1 MGVGDWEEGIG
12 RKLVLVSLVCLAL
25 LVACLG
31 CGKETTISS
40 GSVFTVNGETGLA
53 AAVSLADNHIQS
65 LVNTMQVLA
74 LTDEVKAGSWEGMQ
88 GLLTRFSQDQIPALV
103 WFALPDGSYYAVGVG
118 KASGNLSD
126 RSYFPKVMAGTA
138 TVGDLVVSKAT
149 GKMSMIATVPV
160 KNGNQVIGALGV
172 SVYLDSFSNILVQ
185 ELQLPDNMV
194 FYAVNDQGYIA
205 LHSDTQWLMQKASDL
220 GSSTFS
226 QAVDEMLSKK
236 EGNATY
242 QFGGM
247 SETVVYKTSPL
258 TNWCFAL
265 GVRTK

>member
-1 MGVGDWEEGIG
+1 M
-12 RKLVLVSLVCLAL
+12 RKLILVSLVCLAL
-25 LVACLG
+25 LVPCLG
-31 CGKETTISS
+31 CGKGTTTSS
-40 GSVFTVNGETGLA
+40 GAVFTVNGEAGLA
-53 AAVSLADNHIQS
+53 AAVALTDNHIQS

-74 LTDEVKAGSWEGMQ
+74 LTDEVKAGRWEGMQ

-126 RSYFPKVMAGTA
+126 RVYFPKVMAGTA

-160 KNGNQVIGALGV
+160 KNGGQVIGALGV
-172 SVYLDSFSNILVQ
+172 SVYLDDFSKILVQ

>member
-1 MGVGDWEEGIG
+1 M
-12 RKLVLVSLVCLAL
+12 RKLILVSVVCLAL
-25 LVACLG
+25 LAAGLG
-31 CGKETTISS
+31 CGKETTTSS
-40 GSVFTVNGETGLA
+40 SAVFTIDGEMGLA
-53 AAVSLADNHIQS
+53 AGIALMESHIQS

-74 LTDEVKAGSWEGMQ
+74 LTDEVKAGSWDGMQ
-88 GLLTRFSQDQIPALV
+88 GLLSRFSQGQVPAAV
-103 WFALPDGSYYAVGVG
+103 WFALPDGSYYTVEVG

-126 RSYFPKVMAGTA
+126 RSYFPKVMSGA
-138 TVGDLVVSKAT
+138 TVVGDLVVSKST
-149 GKMSMIATVPV
+149 GKKSEIATVPI
-160 KNGNQVIGALGV
+160 KNDGQVVGALGV
-172 SVYLDSFSNILVQ
+172 SVYLDDLSEIVVE

-194 FYAVNDQGYIA
+194 FYAVDEQGYIA
-205 LHSDTQWLMQKASDL
+205 LDSDTQRIMQKASDL

-242 QFGGM
+242 QFGGI
-247 SETVVYKTSPL
+247 SETVVYQTSPL